1 MRNEELI
8 SKLQELHTEIK
19 IELIDDKSWLEP
31 DKKQFLVRFTF
42 ASDEKTL
49 SKEEV
54 DLEMNK
60 IIEELEKEGI
70 QIRK

>member
-8 SKLQELHTEIK
+8 SKLQELHPEIK

>member
-8 SKLQELHTEIK
+8 SKLQGLHPEIK

-60 IIEELEKEGI
+60 IIEELEKEGMK
-70 QIRK
+70 IRK

>member
-1 MRNEELI
+1 MKNKDVIKR
-8 SKLQELHTEIK
+8 LQELDPEIK

>member
-8 SKLQELHTEIK
+8 SKLQELHPEIK

-60 IIEELEKEGI
+60 IIEELEKEGMK
-70 QIRK
+70 IRK

>member
-1 MRNEELI
+1 MKNKDLI
-8 SKLQELHTEIK
+8 KKLQELDPEM
-19 IELIDDKSWLEP
+19 EVVVNDDKSWLEP

>member
-1 MRNEELI
+1 MKNKDLI
-8 SKLQELHTEIK
+8 KKLQELDPEM
-19 IELIDDKSWLEP
+19 EVVVNDDKSWLEP

-42 ASDEKTL
+42 VSDEKTL